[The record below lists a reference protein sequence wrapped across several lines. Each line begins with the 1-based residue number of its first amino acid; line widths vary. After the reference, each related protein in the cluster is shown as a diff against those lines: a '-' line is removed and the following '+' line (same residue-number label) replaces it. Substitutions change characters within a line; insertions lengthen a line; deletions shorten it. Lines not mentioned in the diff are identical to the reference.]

1 MDVRVQL
8 GECNTPLMYLAYTND
23 EVMSM
28 ENLKEVLALALHIQ
42 LAEIEE
48 PHFAHFT
55 NPVQSAEKIVNFL
68 CKHDGNL
75 NS

>member
-1 MDVRVQL
+1 
-8 GECNTPLMYLAYTND
+8 MYLAYTND

-55 NPVQSAEKIVNFL
+55 NPVQSAEKL
-68 CKHDGNL
+68 
-75 NS
+75 